1 MDGNVT
7 NTATG
12 TTADN
17 GAGTQQAA
25 TNNATQ
31 TTTAAA
37 GATTQQTAADNNTA
51 TKSTQPNIDVDK
63 VKSEAVSALLK
74 ELGYEDVEALK
85 TVTTKAKAEEDAKKS
100 DLEKKDEALTAM
112 TRQLAT
118 EREARI
124 VAEAKNAAIK
134 LGAKPELV
142 DDLVIVAKAKVTK
155 DKDINAVITE
165 IKDSTVGDVYFVK
178 DDNTNPAGAGT
189 VTRGQVHKK
198 ATTQQAAQN
207 NNNNNNNNNN
217 AANGDDEAHAGT
229 MAARLLAKR
238 KTAKKGYYFK

>member
-1 MDGNVT
+1 MDGNAT

-25 TNNATQ
+25 ANNATQ

-37 GATTQQTAADNNTA
+37 GAGTTTQQTAAANNA
-51 TKSTQPNIDVDK
+51 TTKTQQATQSNIDVDK
-63 VKSEAVSALLK
+63 VKSDAVSALLK
-74 ELGYEDVEALK
+74 ELGYEDVDALK
-85 TVTTKAKAEEDAKKS
+85 TVTTKAKAEEEAKKS

-142 DDLVIVAKAKVTK
+142 DDLVIVAKSKVTK

-165 IKDSTVGDVYFVK
+165 IKDSTVGGVYFVK
-178 DDNTNPAGAGT
+178 DDNTNQTGAGT

-207 NNNNNNNNNN
+207 NN
-217 AANGDDEAHAGT
+217 AADGDDEAHAGT

>member
-7 NTATG
+7 NTAAG

-25 TNNATQ
+25 SNNATQ

-37 GATTQQTAADNNTA
+37 GATTQQTAADNNTS

-207 NNNNNNNNNN
+207 NN

>member
-1 MDGNVT
+1 MDVNVT
-7 NTATG
+7 NTAAG

-142 DDLVIVAKAKVTK
+142 DDLVIVAKSKVTK

-178 DDNTNPAGAGT
+178 EDNTNQTGAGT

-207 NNNNNNNNNN
+207 NNN
-217 AANGDDEAHAGT
+217 AADGDDEAHAGT

>member
-37 GATTQQTAADNNTA
+37 GATTQQTAADNNA
-51 TKSTQPNIDVDK
+51 TTKTQQSTQSNIDVDK

-142 DDLVIVAKAKVTK
+142 DDLVIVAKSKVTK

-165 IKDSTVGDVYFVK
+165 IKDSTVGGVYFVK
-178 DDNTNPAGAGT
+178 DDNTNPTGAGT

-207 NNNNNNNNNN
+207 NN
-217 AANGDDEAHAGT
+217 AADGDDEAHAGT

>member
-25 TNNATQ
+25 ANNATQ

-37 GATTQQTAADNNTA
+37 GATTQQTAAANNT
-51 TKSTQPNIDVDK
+51 TTNTQQSTQPNIDVDK

-207 NNNNNNNNNN
+207 NN
-217 AANGDDEAHAGT
+217 AADGDDETHAGT

>member
-37 GATTQQTAADNNTA
+37 GATTQQTVADNNTA

-165 IKDSTVGDVYFVK
+165 IKDSTVGNVYFVK

-207 NNNNNNNNNN
+207 NNNNN

-238 KTAKKGYYFK
+238 KTVKKGYYFK

>member
-7 NTATG
+7 NTAAG
-12 TTADN
+12 TAADN

-37 GATTQQTAADNNTA
+37 GATTQQTAAANNA
-51 TKSTQPNIDVDK
+51 TTKTQQSTQPNIDVDK

-207 NNNNNNNNNN
+207 NN
-217 AANGDDEAHAGT
+217 AADGDDEAHAGT

>member
-25 TNNATQ
+25 ANNATQ

-37 GATTQQTAADNNTA
+37 GATTQQTAAANNA
-51 TKSTQPNIDVDK
+51 TTKTQQATQPNIDVDK

-165 IKDSTVGDVYFVK
+165 IKDSTVGNVYFVK

-207 NNNNNNNNNN
+207 NN
-217 AANGDDEAHAGT
+217 AADGDDEAHAGT

>member
-25 TNNATQ
+25 ANNATQ

-178 DDNTNPAGAGT
+178 EDNTNPAGAGT

-198 ATTQQAAQN
+198 ATTQQAAQ
-207 NNNNNNNNNN
+207 NNN

>member
-1 MDGNVT
+1 MDGNAA

-25 TNNATQ
+25 ANNATQ

-198 ATTQQAAQN
+198 TTTQQAAQ
-207 NNNNNNNNNN
+207 NNNNNNN

>member
-7 NTATG
+7 NTAAG
-12 TTADN
+12 TTAADN

-25 TNNATQ
+25 ANNATQ

-37 GATTQQTAADNNTA
+37 GATTQQTAAANNA
-51 TKSTQPNIDVDK
+51 TTKTQQATQPNIDVDK

-142 DDLVIVAKAKVTK
+142 DDLVIVAKSKVTK

-165 IKDSTVGDVYFVK
+165 IKDSTVGGVYFVK
-178 DDNTNPAGAGT
+178 DDNTNQTGAGT

-198 ATTQQAAQN
+198 ATAQQAAQN
-207 NNNNNNNNNN
+207 NN
-217 AANGDDEAHAGT
+217 AADGDDEAHAGT

>member
-37 GATTQQTAADNNTA
+37 GATTQQTAAANNA
-51 TKSTQPNIDVDK
+51 TTKTQQSTQPNIDVDK

-74 ELGYEDVEALK
+74 EFGYEDVEALK

-142 DDLVIVAKAKVTK
+142 DDLVIVAKSKVTK

-178 DDNTNPAGAGT
+178 EDNTNQTGAGT

-207 NNNNNNNNNN
+207 NN
-217 AANGDDEAHAGT
+217 AADGDDEAHAGT

>member
-37 GATTQQTAADNNTA
+37 GATTQQTAAANNA
-51 TKSTQPNIDVDK
+51 TTKTQQSTQSNIDVDK

-142 DDLVIVAKAKVTK
+142 DDLVIVAKSKVTK

-198 ATTQQAAQN
+198 ATAQQAAQ
-207 NNNNNNNNNN
+207 NNN

>member
-25 TNNATQ
+25 SNNATQ

-142 DDLVIVAKAKVTK
+142 DDLVIVAKSKVTK

-207 NNNNNNNNNN
+207 NN

>member
-1 MDGNVT
+1 MDGNAI

-31 TTTAAA
+31 TTAAA

-100 DLEKKDEALTAM
+100 DVEKKDEALTAM

-207 NNNNNNNNNN
+207 NN
-217 AANGDDEAHAGT
+217 AADGDDEAHAGT

>member
-37 GATTQQTAADNNTA
+37 GATTQQTVADNNTA

-165 IKDSTVGDVYFVK
+165 IKDSTVGNVYFVK

-198 ATTQQAAQN
+198 TTTQQAAQ
-207 NNNNNNNNNN
+207 NNNNNN

>member
-25 TNNATQ
+25 ANNATQ

-207 NNNNNNNNNN
+207 NN

>member
-1 MDGNVT
+1 MDGNAT

-12 TTADN
+12 TTAAD

-25 TNNATQ
+25 ANNATQ

-37 GATTQQTAADNNTA
+37 GATTQQTAAANNA
-51 TKSTQPNIDVDK
+51 TTKTQQATQSNIDVDK
-63 VKSEAVSALLK
+63 VKSDAVSALLK
-74 ELGYEDVEALK
+74 ELGYEDVDALK

-142 DDLVIVAKAKVTK
+142 DDLVIVAKSKVTK

-165 IKDSTVGDVYFVK
+165 IKDSTVGGVYFVK
-178 DDNTNPAGAGT
+178 DDNTNQTGAGT

-207 NNNNNNNNNN
+207 NN
-217 AANGDDEAHAGT
+217 AADGDDEAHAGT
-229 MAARLLAKR
+229 MAARLFAKR

>member
-25 TNNATQ
+25 SNNATQ

-207 NNNNNNNNNN
+207 NN

>member
-25 TNNATQ
+25 ANNATQ

-37 GATTQQTAADNNTA
+37 GATTQQTAAANNA
-51 TKSTQPNIDVDK
+51 TTKTQQTTQPNIDVDK

-165 IKDSTVGDVYFVK
+165 IKDSTVGNVYFVK
-178 DDNTNPAGAGT
+178 DDNTNPTGAGT

-207 NNNNNNNNNN
+207 NNT
-217 AANGDDEAHAGT
+217 ADGDDEAHAGT

>member
-1 MDGNVT
+1 MDGNAI

-12 TTADN
+12 TAADN

-25 TNNATQ
+25 ANNATQ
-31 TTTAAA
+31 TTTVAA
-37 GATTQQTAADNNTA
+37 GATTQQTAAANNA
-51 TKSTQPNIDVDK
+51 TTNTQQATQPNIDVDK
-63 VKSEAVSALLK
+63 VKSEAVSDLLK

-142 DDLVIVAKAKVTK
+142 DDLVIVAKSKVTK

-165 IKDSTVGDVYFVK
+165 IKDSTVGGVYFVK
-178 DDNTNPAGAGT
+178 DDNPNQTGAGT

-207 NNNNNNNNNN
+207 NNN
-217 AANGDDEAHAGT
+217 AADGDDEAHAGT

>member
-25 TNNATQ
+25 SNNATQ

-37 GATTQQTAADNNTA
+37 GATTQQTAADNNTS

-189 VTRGQVHKK
+189 VTRGQVNKK
-198 ATTQQAAQN
+198 ATAQQAAQ
-207 NNNNNNNNNN
+207 NNN

>member
-7 NTATG
+7 NTAAG

-37 GATTQQTAADNNTA
+37 GATTQQTAAANNA
-51 TKSTQPNIDVDK
+51 TTKTQQSTQSNIDVDK

-142 DDLVIVAKAKVTK
+142 DDLVIVAKSKVTK

-178 DDNTNPAGAGT
+178 DDNTNQTGAGT

-207 NNNNNNNNNN
+207 NN
-217 AANGDDEAHAGT
+217 AADGDDEAHAGT

>member
-1 MDGNVT
+1 MDGNVA
-7 NTATG
+7 NTAIG

-17 GAGTQQAA
+17 GAGTQQVAA
-25 TNNATQ
+25 NNATQ

-37 GATTQQTAADNNTA
+37 GATTQQPAAANNA
-51 TKSTQPNIDVDK
+51 TTKTQQSTQPNIDVDK

-142 DDLVIVAKAKVTK
+142 DDLVIVAKSKVTK

-207 NNNNNNNNNN
+207 NN
-217 AANGDDEAHAGT
+217 AADGDDESHAGT

>member
-25 TNNATQ
+25 ANNATQ
-31 TTTAAA
+31 TTTAAT
-37 GATTQQTAADNNTA
+37 GATTQQTATDNNTA

-207 NNNNNNNNNN
+207 NNN

>member
-1 MDGNVT
+1 MDGNAI

-25 TNNATQ
+25 ANNATQ

-37 GATTQQTAADNNTA
+37 GATTQQTAAANNA
-51 TKSTQPNIDVDK
+51 TTKTQQSTQPNIDVDK

-142 DDLVIVAKAKVTK
+142 DDLVIVAKSKVTK

-178 DDNTNPAGAGT
+178 EDNTNQTGAGT

-207 NNNNNNNNNN
+207 NN
-217 AANGDDEAHAGT
+217 AADGDDEAHAGT

>member
-1 MDGNVT
+1 MDGNAI

-12 TTADN
+12 TAADN

-178 DDNTNPAGAGT
+178 EDNTNPTGAGT

-207 NNNNNNNNNN
+207 NNN
-217 AANGDDEAHAGT
+217 AADGDDEAHAGT

>member
-25 TNNATQ
+25 ANNATQ
-31 TTTAAA
+31 TTTAVA

-207 NNNNNNNNNN
+207 NN

>member
-25 TNNATQ
+25 ANNATQ

-165 IKDSTVGDVYFVK
+165 IKDSTVGNVYFVK

-207 NNNNNNNNNN
+207 NNN

>member
-7 NTATG
+7 NTAAG

-25 TNNATQ
+25 ANNATQ

-37 GATTQQTAADNNTA
+37 GATTQQTAAANNA
-51 TKSTQPNIDVDK
+51 TTKTQQATQSNIDIDK
-63 VKSEAVSALLK
+63 VKSDAVSALLK
-74 ELGYEDVEALK
+74 ELGYEDVDALK
-85 TVTTKAKAEEDAKKS
+85 TVTTKAKVEEDAKKS

-142 DDLVIVAKAKVTK
+142 DDLVIVAKSKVTK

-165 IKDSTVGDVYFVK
+165 IKDSTVGGVYFVK
-178 DDNTNPAGAGT
+178 DDNTNQTGAGT

-198 ATTQQAAQN
+198 VTTQQAAQN
-207 NNNNNNNNNN
+207 NN
-217 AANGDDEAHAGT
+217 AADGDDEAHAGT
-229 MAARLLAKR
+229 MAARLIAKR

>member
-7 NTATG
+7 NTAAG

-25 TNNATQ
+25 SNNATQ

-207 NNNNNNNNNN
+207 NN
-217 AANGDDEAHAGT
+217 AADGDDEAHAGT

>member
-25 TNNATQ
+25 SNNATQ

-207 NNNNNNNNNN
+207 NN
-217 AANGDDEAHAGT
+217 AADGDDEAHAGT

>member
-1 MDGNVT
+1 MDGNVA

-25 TNNATQ
+25 ANNATQ

-37 GATTQQTAADNNTA
+37 GATTQQAAAANNA
-51 TKSTQPNIDVDK
+51 TTKTQQSTQSNIDVDK

-178 DDNTNPAGAGT
+178 DDNTNQTGAGT

-207 NNNNNNNNNN
+207 NN
-217 AANGDDEAHAGT
+217 AADGDDEAHAGT

>member
-37 GATTQQTAADNNTA
+37 GATTQQTVADNNTA

-165 IKDSTVGDVYFVK
+165 IKDSTVGNVYFVK

-207 NNNNNNNNNN
+207 NNNNN